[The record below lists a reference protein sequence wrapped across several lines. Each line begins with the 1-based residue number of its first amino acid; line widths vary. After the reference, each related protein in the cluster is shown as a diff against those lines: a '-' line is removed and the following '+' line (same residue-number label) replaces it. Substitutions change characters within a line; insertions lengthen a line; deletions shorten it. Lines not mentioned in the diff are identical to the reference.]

1 MGRLVAGV
9 RNLGC
14 LLKATSGHGRFANR
28 GGTEEQSPSCVLQT
42 HPPLPTRRGDG
53 SSLTV
58 LVSFLSG
65 LGGYDMLDLPE
76 GLGRVMNDI
85 YNLLCHLLVV

>member
-1 MGRLVAGV
+1 MEGLQTEEGQKNSHPPVSFRLIP
-9 RNLGC
+9 LC
-14 LLKATSGHGRFANR
+14 LLAVVMV
-28 GGTEEQSPSCVLQT
+28 P
-42 HPPLPTRRGDG
+42 
-53 SSLTV
+53 SLTV

-65 LGGYDMLDLPE
+65 LGGYDMLALPE